1 MRPLGC
7 LAFMI
12 TCSCLATCPAAAQT
26 PGSEIVPEANINAK
40 FLNPELDPQNWVER
54 FEVESRELFAARAEI
69 VDSIGLKPGSRVAD
83 VGAGTGAFL
92 RPLVD
97 AVGSTGRVYA
107 VDISPRLV
115 EFVRQR
121 VQDEKLATVAVILS
135 TADSTTLPAGSVS
148 HVVVCETY
156 HHFEQY
162 PEMLASIRQALVPGG
177 RLVIVDF
184 ERIPGVSSDW
194 TLSHVRAGKET
205 VRAEVEAAGFEFV
218 DEVDLPTLKESY
230 VFRFR
235 VPTSAP

>member
-1 MRPLGC
+1 MPFFDSQSWTRPLAC

-26 PGSEIVPEANINAK
+26 PESEIVPEANINAK

-121 VQDEKLATVAVILS
+121 VQD
-135 TADSTTLPAGSVS
+135 
-148 HVVVCETY
+148 
-156 HHFEQY
+156 
-162 PEMLASIRQALVPGG
+162 
-177 RLVIVDF
+177 
-184 ERIPGVSSDW
+184 
-194 TLSHVRAGKET
+194 
-205 VRAEVEAAGFEFV
+205 
-218 DEVDLPTLKESY
+218 
-230 VFRFR
+230 
-235 VPTSAP
+235 